1 MLLRGL
7 RTVVALVALSAV
19 IVAGAQA
26 GGSRSSSDGKIS
38 GSATSASGQDVSP
51 QMVISPNWSGYVA
64 TAPAS
69 KEKVAYGHPYFTSV
83 TGTWTVPVAKC
94 TAYKPKASKQAYSTV
109 WIGLGGWA
117 TRNQE
122 EVGTDSNCTAKGKPF
137 YYAWF
142 ELVPYLS
149 YKTFPNIKL
158 KVEPGDTMTGL
169 VQIVSTRLVELKIVD
184 VTRHWTFMKKI
195 NFTSQDSTTADW
207 IVEAPAECRDINCT
221 EASLANFGAVTMR
234 NISATA
240 HGKAGNLKD
249 SRWKVLPVKL
259 VPSKLIV
266 PTINPTATGAGPGG
280 KKGQAASPAGAT
292 PGAVSKDG
300 TSFNLHWVKVA
311 TNGL

>member
-1 MLLRGL
+1 MAL
-7 RTVVALVALSAV
+7 LVATLTVGA
-19 IVAGAQA
+19 AQA
-26 GGSRSSSDGKIS
+26 GGSKSGSDGKIT
-38 GSATSASGQDVSP
+38 GSATTASGKDVNP

-64 TAPAS
+64 TAPA
-69 KEKVAYGHPYFTSV
+69 KEEKVAYGHPYFTSV
-83 TGTWTVPVAKC
+83 TGTWTVPAAKC
-94 TAYKPKASKQAYSTV
+94 YAPKPKATMKAYSTV

-149 YKTFPNIKL
+149 YKTFPNIKA
-158 KVEPGDTMTGL
+158 KIEAGDSMTGL
-169 VQIVSTRLVELKIVD
+169 VKIVSTRLVELRIVD
-184 VTRHWTFMKKI
+184 NTRHWTFMKKI

-221 EASLANFGAVTMR
+221 EASLANFGEVSMR

-240 HGKAGNLKD
+240 HGKAGTLKD
-249 SRWKVLPVKL
+249 PRWKVLPVKL
-259 VPSKLIV
+259 VPSRLII

-280 KKGQAASPAGAT
+280 KKGQAASPAGST
-292 PGAVSKDG
+292 PGPISKDG
-300 TSFNLHWVKVA
+300 TSFSLRWVKVA
-311 TNGL
+311 TGGL

>member
-1 MLLRGL
+1 MSAAALLAV
-7 RTVVALVALSAV
+7 VVAG
-19 IVAGAQA
+19 GAQA
-26 GGSRSSSDGKIS
+26 GASNSGTGGKIS
-38 GSATSASGQDVSP
+38 GSATSSSGQDVNP

-83 TGTWTVPVAKC
+83 TGTWTVPAAKC

-158 KVEPGDTMTGL
+158 KVEAGDTMTGL
-169 VQIVSTRLVELKIVD
+169 VKIVSTRLVELKIKD
-184 VTRHWTFMKKI
+184 VTRHWTFQKKI

-207 IVEAPAECRDINCT
+207 IVEAPAECRDTNCS
-221 EASLANFGAVTMR
+221 EASLSNFGAVTMR

-240 HGKAGNLKD
+240 HGKAGTLKD
-249 SRWKVLPVKL
+249 PRWKVLPVKL

-280 KKGQAASPAGAT
+280 KKGQAASPAGST
-292 PGAVSKDG
+292 PGPISKDG

-311 TNGL
+311 TGGL